1 MSNSIIKVLSAIL
14 PVIVMIYV
22 GVFLRKTQWISR
34 KGIDDIKFLVSRIML
49 TVAVFHALA
58 TADYTGKTAI
68 LVVVLFI
75 VELLTFACGFL
86 IRPLFRADRAGY
98 IPFLMSLYEGGML
111 AYPLY
116 SNLCGT
122 DALSKIALLDISG
135 LLFGFSI
142 WMGMLQQQEKG
153 ESISPKALIMSAL
166 HTPTFIGAVLGVTC
180 GITGIMKWFLAQPV
194 SSIYLGCEHI
204 IVAPLNAMI
213 LLAVGYDIDFHPEKI
228 KEVIKP
234 VIWRLLIQSCAIA
247 VVIFVIFRLYKGDL
261 EFIMAEVIYMSVP
274 TTFSM
279 QTYIRNPEGC
289 SYVSNTN
296 SIYMI
301 ITIIAYAICA
311 FIYHMA

>member
-1 MSNSIIKVLSAIL
+1 
-14 PVIVMIYV
+14 
-22 GVFLRKTQWISR
+22 
-34 KGIDDIKFLVSRIML
+34 ML

-58 TADYTGKTAI
+58 TAEYTDRTAI
-68 LVVVLFI
+68 LVFVLLI
-75 VELLTFACGFL
+75 VDLATFGYGFL
-86 IRPLFRADRAGY
+86 IRPLFPADRAKY

-116 SNLCGT
+116 SNLCGS

-153 ESISPKALIMSAL
+153 ESMSPKALALSAL
-166 HTPTFIGAVLGVTC
+166 RTPTFIATVLGVIC
-180 GITGIMKWFLAQPV
+180 GTTGFMKWFLALPV
-194 SSIYLGCEHI
+194 SSVYLGCEKM
-204 IVAPLNAMI
+204 IVSPLNAMI

-234 VIWRLLIQSCAIA
+234 VICRLFIQSAAIA
-247 VVIFVIFRLYKGDL
+247 VVIMVISRLYKGDL
-261 EFIMAEVIYMSVP
+261 QFIMAGVIYMSVP

-279 QTYIRNPEGC
+279 QTYIKDPDGC
-289 SYVSNTN
+289 SYISTTN

-301 ITIIAYAICA
+301 VTIIAYAVCA
-311 FIYHMA
+311 FIYQPV